1 MAREIE
7 KDLAIDAD
15 HIPFYLFPNP
25 RKYGATKE
33 MVGTEIGKKKESKKQ
48 QLKRVKRAFKK
59 RIQEY
64 RDIAEIE
71 SIANDYTIG
80 KTRICVS
87 DVSNFRYDIFP
98 DYKSGRG
105 DRTYTDDFLVLR
117 KWMRKKYAPKQNT
130 EADDEVA
137 YYVRKGAVGISTD
150 KDLLKAVSG
159 TWFDAYHGHWKWCY
173 PTPQEAERFHLIQCV
188 TGDPTD
194 GIDGIVG
201 VAEKTAIKLLD
212 EYGWNWKAIV
222 NIYQDKGYTKD
233 DAILTRRLVSMNQW
247 HPKKGLKLFKETK

>member
-1 MAREIE
+1 MK

-15 HIPFYLFPNP
+15 HIPFYLFPAPN
-25 RKYGATKE
+25 KYGVNKKLT
-33 MVGTEIGKKKESKKQ
+33 GNSIGQKKESKKH

-64 RDIAEIE
+64 RDVAEIE

-87 DVSNFRYDIFP
+87 DKTNFRYELLP
-98 DYKSGRG
+98 TYKGKRKGREC
-105 DRTYTDDFLVLR
+105 TDDFLVLR
-117 KWMRKKYAPKQNT
+117 DWMRKKYAPNQNI

-137 YYVRKGAVGISTD
+137 YYVRKGAVGVSTD
-150 KDLLKAVSG
+150 KDLLKAVEG
-159 TWFDAYHGHWKWCY
+159 IWFDAYHDRWSWTY
-173 PTPQEAERFHLIQCV
+173 PSAIDAERFHMIQQV

-194 GIDGIVG
+194 SIDGIVG
-201 VAEKTAIKLLD
+201 VGEKTAIKLLD
-212 EYGWNWKAIV
+212 EFGWTWKGIV

-233 DAILTRRLVSMNQW
+233 DAILTTRLVSMNQW
-247 HPKKGLKLFKETK
+247 HPKKGIKLFKGN